1 MDSAFQFLTVLLLF
15 VFVLVITFLTTKWI
29 AKVQRG
35 QMTKGNNLE
44 VLETL
49 KITSD
54 KYIQIVRAGNKYLV
68 IAIGKNEINMLSE
81 IDLEDLEFKDADV
94 KKTASFASVL
104 EMFKK
109 KEQDAEKEE
118 TEDLATVEESSGDD
132 E

>member
-81 IDLEDLEFKDADV
+81 IDSEDLEFKDADV
-94 KKTASFASVL
+94 KKTASFTSVL